1 MSLPSSV
8 DVAII
13 GAGAAGLGAANALK
27 NSGLSVLVLEARDRV
42 GGRAHTIMA
51 SPDVTFDVGCGWL
64 HSADQNSFV
73 KIAEQLGFEINRSL
87 PPWRERAYG
96 KAFPQDD
103 RDEFIRALDAFYD
116 RAEQA
121 AKEAERSGR
130 DGPANL
136 CLEPGNRWNPMIDAI
151 STYINGC
158 ELDQVSLLD
167 MDAYEDTDLNWRVR
181 RGYGA
186 LIAAYGATCP
196 LALNCEVTLIDH
208 SAKRVRIETSQGTLT
223 ADKVIVTVPTNL
235 IADEAIRFHPPLPA
249 KVDAARGLPL
259 GLADKVTLALDEPEA
274 LPKEGNLRAA
284 TMRTAMGTYHIRP
297 FGQPCIEGFFGGRF
311 AQSLEDAGPG
321 ALAAESINEI
331 VSILGNDFRRKLKP
345 LAESR
350 WAHDPFARG
359 SYSHALPGHAGD
371 RAVLAAPVD
380 GRLFFA
386 GEATSPEFFSTAHGA
401 RDSGERAAEEVIGFA
416 REQIA
421 YVPGSAARGEHRI
434 LEGVILGLEIDV
446 IGGRIG
452 WLRLTGQRDDDDLV
466 LPVDIERL
474 AREADGNHRT
484 VWINPPAIAVSRR
497 PVAIGVGAKGKCRTS
512 CMFDPVRR
520 EYSRAVNDAVAQKED
535 AEAAEIPQR
544 YPRAAASDLLPGF
557 GFQRI
562 ECVKLHA
569 EAGPDRLG
577 HVVGQGFSCGRR
589 YQAAEDIGIA
599 GIVVELTAGPM
610 FGFQTPH
617 QRQNASRNLVTKRF
631 AVTINV

>member
-27 NSGLSVLVLEARDRV
+27 NSGLSVIVLEARDRL

-51 SPDVTFDVGCGWL
+51 SPEVTFDVGCGWL
-64 HSADQNSFV
+64 HSADENSFV
-73 KIAEQLGFEINRSL
+73 KIAEELGFEINRSL

-96 KAFPQDD
+96 KAFPPDD
-103 RDEFIRALDAFYD
+103 RNEFVAALDAFYD

-121 AKEAERSGR
+121 AREAMQGGR
-130 DGPANL
+130 DGPANV

-167 MDAYEDTDLNWRVR
+167 MDAYEDTDLNWRIR

-186 LIAAYGATCP
+186 LIAAYGAACP
-196 LALNCEVTLIDH
+196 IALNCAVTLIDH
-208 SAKRVRIETSQGTLT
+208 SAKRIRIETSRGTLT
-223 ADKVIVTVPTNL
+223 AEKVIVTVPTNL
-235 IADEAIRFHPPLPA
+235 IADEAIRFDPPLPA

-259 GLADKVTLALDEPEA
+259 GLADKVTLALEEPEA

-284 TMRTAMGTYHIRP
+284 TMRTAMGTYHMRP

-311 AQSLEDAGPG
+311 AQSLEDAGEG

-371 RAVLAAPVD
+371 RSMLAAPVD

-401 RDSGERAAEEVIGFA
+401 RDSGERAAEEVL
-416 REQIA
+416 
-421 YVPGSAARGEHRI
+421 AAR
-434 LEGVILGLEIDV
+434 
-446 IGGRIG
+446 
-452 WLRLTGQRDDDDLV
+452 
-466 LPVDIERL
+466 
-474 AREADGNHRT
+474 
-484 VWINPPAIAVSRR
+484 
-497 PVAIGVGAKGKCRTS
+497 
-512 CMFDPVRR
+512 
-520 EYSRAVNDAVAQKED
+520 
-535 AEAAEIPQR
+535 
-544 YPRAAASDLLPGF
+544 AS
-557 GFQRI
+557 
-562 ECVKLHA
+562 K
-569 EAGPDRLG
+569 
-577 HVVGQGFSCGRR
+577 
-589 YQAAEDIGIA
+589 
-599 GIVVELTAGPM
+599 
-610 FGFQTPH
+610 
-617 QRQNASRNLVTKRF
+617 
-631 AVTINV
+631 